1 LCLQENLIHTPL
13 TEQPGTRWQYGN
25 SAEWL
30 ALLLPHILQAHDLL
44 PHTLSGDL
52 PLKFATEGYLQ
63 ENVLKPLGMRNTTYY
78 PFGEEFEGRLMPLR
92 WYDEEKKGYEELMGQ
107 CDLLKLPRR

>member
-1 LCLQENLIHTPL
+1 VQ
-13 TEQPGTRWQYGN
+13 
-25 SAEWL
+25 
-30 ALLLPHILQAHDLL
+30 
-44 PHTLSGDL
+44 
-52 PLKFATEGYLQ
+52 FATEEYLQ

-92 WYDEEKKGYEELMGQ
+92 WYNEEKRGYEELVDQ

>member
-1 LCLQENLIHTPL
+1 L

-30 ALLLPHILQAHDLL
+30 ALLLPSILQAHDLL
-44 PHTLSGDL
+44 PQNLSGDDQDV
-52 PLKFATEGYLQ
+52 KFATEEYLQ

-92 WYDEEKKGYEELMGQ
+92 WYNEEKKTYEELVDQ